1 MALQQVTLFILLQ
14 GPDNMSVGETVGD
27 QQNKEVECTHL
38 PKITRLSVPI
48 FILQLY
54 THTHTH
60 THKKE
65 RKKKKAEKS
74 VKK

>member
-1 MALQQVTLFILLQ
+1 MLEKQLAT
-14 GPDNMSVGETVGD
+14 NNE
-27 QQNKEVECTHL
+27 NEEVECTHL

-60 THKKE
+60 THK
-65 RKKKKAEKS
+65 RKKEKAEVGEEIGDLEK
-74 VKK
+74 

>member
-1 MALQQVTLFILLQ
+1 MSCWRNSW
-14 GPDNMSVGETVGD
+14 GPTIKTKRLSVS
-27 QQNKEVECTHL
+27 HL

-60 THKKE
+60 THK
-65 RKKKKAEKS
+65 RKKEKAEVGEEIGDLEK
-74 VKK
+74 